1 MAHDSSRT
9 DHHKHDRLIHWARF
23 YDIGNGLLGR
33 RGRRMRAMFADDLQL
48 RPGDRVLDVGC
59 GPGRL
64 AMTFAERV
72 SPGGSV
78 DAIDPSPE
86 MIKLASSRAQKQ
98 EVPIS
103 FQVAFAQQ
111 LPFPDTTFDAL
122 SCTLVLHHVAEDD
135 QRAAVEEMYRV
146 LKPGGRLLIAEFQK
160 GRRHLHP
167 GPRWLRRSGGED
179 MINKALDLASAAGFT
194 SVAIGRTN
202 LGWLGKITARK

>member
-1 MAHDSSRT
+1 MAHGSSRT

-23 YDIGNGLLGR
+23 YDVGNRLLGR

-48 RPGDRVLDVGC
+48 GPGDRVLDVGC

-72 SPGGSV
+72 TPGGSV
-78 DAIDPSPE
+78 QGIDPSPE
-86 MIKLASSRAQKQ
+86 MIKLATTRAQKDGI
-98 EVPIS
+98 PIS

-111 LPFPDTTFDAL
+111 LPFPDATFDAL
-122 SCTLVLHHVAEDD
+122 SCTLALHHVAEDD

-146 LKPGGRLLIAEFQK
+146 LKPGGRILIAEFQK
-160 GRRHLHP
+160 SGRHPHP
-167 GPRWLRRSGGED
+167 GPRWLRRTGGED
-179 MINKALDLASAAGFT
+179 MINKALDLINAAGFT
-194 SVAIGRTN
+194 GAATGRTN